1 MFQKGTLFVVGLLL
15 LLTITACQGTQ
26 TEPTNLPLEACQLNG
41 EVTALCGTLTVP
53 ENREAADSR
62 TIDLNIA
69 VLPATNSIIE
79 DDPLFMLAGGPGQ
92 AATEAYPLTLSWLED
107 INSTRD
113 IVLFD
118 QRGTGASAGF
128 SCAVL
133 EDENLESE
141 NVGSAEFVALMQT
154 CAEQLAE
161 NADLTQ
167 YTTDDHIADL
177 DAVRAA
183 LGYDQINLYGASY
196 GTRAAM
202 TYARRYPQQVRTL
215 ILDSVVGPE
224 LILFQQMPRDG
235 QRALEMLFARC
246 AADTDCQT
254 HFPELEQEYA
264 DLLDR
269 LATEQEISFTH
280 PLSGEEVDLVL
291 TQDLFSNYIYNI
303 LYSTDL
309 VSLLPLL
316 IHETYTNGDFSPLIT
331 QAFMVG
337 DSAGVNI
344 GLLYTVTCAED
355 APFIDMDVARA
366 LQAETD
372 FGLRAADFVE
382 ICAAWPETA
391 VADDLHQPFIT
402 DVPTLLLSGE
412 ADPVT
417 PPSYAESVAANLPN
431 SLHLVVPQFGHG
443 NLGVGCIPKIAAQF
457 INDGTLSD
465 LETDCVADIQPAPFF
480 TTFAGP
486 EP

>member
-1 MFQKGTLFVVGLLL
+1 MFHKGTMFVVWLLL
-15 LLTITACQGTQ
+15 LLSITACQSTQ
-26 TEPTNLPLEACQLNG
+26 SESTNLPLEACQLNG
-41 EVTALCGTLTVP
+41 DVTALCGRLSVP

-69 VLPATNSIIE
+69 VLPATNSITE
-79 DDPLFMLAGGPGQ
+79 DDPLFLLAGGPGQ
-92 AATEAYPLTLSWLED
+92 AATEAYPLALSGFED

-128 SCAVL
+128 SCAAL
-133 EDENLESE
+133 EDENLETE
-141 NVGSAEFVALMQT
+141 VDPAEFVSLMQT
-154 CAEQLAE
+154 CAGQLAE
-161 NADLTQ
+161 NADLTR

-177 DAVRAA
+177 EAVREA
-183 LGYDQINLYGASY
+183 LGYEQINVYGASY

-202 TYARRYPQQVRTL
+202 TYARRYPEHVRTL
-215 ILDSVVGPE
+215 ILDAVVGPD

-246 AADTDCQT
+246 ADDVACQT
-254 HFPELEQEYA
+254 QFPMFEQEFT
-264 DLLDR
+264 DLLDQ
-269 LATEQEISFTH
+269 LATPQEIGFTH
-280 PLSGEEVDLVL
+280 PLSGEEEALTL
-291 TQDLFSNYIYNI
+291 TQDLFGNYIFNI

-316 IHETYTNGDFSPLIT
+316 VHETHTSGDFGPLIT

-355 APFIDMDVARA
+355 APFIDMEAA
-366 LQAETD
+366 KAIQAETD

-391 VADDLHQPFIT
+391 VADDLHKPFMT
-402 DVPTLLLSGE
+402 DIPTLLLSGA

-417 PPSYAESVAANLPN
+417 PPSYAEAVAAALPN
-431 SLHLVVPQFGHG
+431 HLHLIVPQFGHG

-457 INDGTLSD
+457 INDGSISD
-465 LETDCVADIQPAPFF
+465 LEIDCVADIQPAPFF
-480 TTFAGP
+480 TSFAGP